1 MVNVQGL
8 LQKLKEKS
16 RKEGI
21 SYQFMLQL
29 ICQEEFLRRLA
40 NSRYRENL
48 ILKSGLFIFAYS
60 EFNSRPTMDIDFLM
74 KNLSNNQTDMLKVI
88 NDIISIETDYRFIEL
103 QVKSIMNITE
113 QKDYHGIRIKM
124 VGVIANTKTPFDID
138 IGIGDVIIPHAE
150 SREIRV
156 QIGGFVAPNI
166 LTYSLE
172 STVSEKWDAIISR
185 METTS
190 RMKDYYDIYY
200 LAGHYDFDGK
210 ILKDALLNT
219 LSNRQTFFNETTMV
233 KVSEMYNDVDMET
246 RWKSFSKNSLEIDLE
261 FKTVVDMVVQF
272 IGKPMDAIIN
282 ETNFSEDWCS
292 KDRTYKWR

>member
-1 MVNVQGL
+1 MVKVQGL

-29 ICQEEFLRRLA
+29 VCQEEFLRRLA
-40 NSRYRENL
+40 NSKYRENL
-48 ILKSGLFIFAYS
+48 ILKGGLFIFVYT
-60 EFNSRPTMDIDFLM
+60 EFSSRPTMDIDFLM
-74 KNLSNNQTDMLKVI
+74 KNLSNNQTDMLNVI
-88 NDIISIETDYRFIEL
+88 NDIINIETDYPFIEF
-103 QVKSIMNITE
+103 QIKTIMNITE

-124 VGVIANTKTPFDID
+124 MGAISNTKTPFDID
-138 IGIGDVIIPHAE
+138 IGIGDVIVPHAE
-150 SREIRV
+150 SRKIGV
-156 QIGGFVAPNI
+156 QVGGFESPNI

-219 LSNRQTFFNETTMV
+219 LSNRKTFFDENTII
-233 KVSEMYNDVDMET
+233 KVSDMYNDTDMQK
-246 RWKSFSKNSLEIDLE
+246 RWESFSNNSLEIDLE
-261 FKTVVDMVVQF
+261 FKTVVDIVVQF

-282 ETNFSEDWCS
+282 KIDFSEDWYS
-292 KDRTYKWR
+292 HEKMYK

>member
-29 ICQEEFLRRLA
+29 VCQEEFLRRLA
-40 NSRYRENL
+40 HSRYRENL
-48 ILKSGLFIFAYS
+48 ILKGGLFIFAYT
-60 EFNSRPTMDIDFLM
+60 EFSSRPTMDIDFLM
-74 KNLSNNQTDMLKVI
+74 KNLSNDQTEMLKVVNEI
-88 NDIISIETDYRFIEL
+88 VNIETDYRFIEL
-103 QVKSIMNITE
+103 QGRSIMNITE

-138 IGIGDVIIPHAE
+138 IGIGDVIVPDAE
-150 SREIRV
+150 SRKISV
-156 QIGGFVAPNI
+156 QISGFESPNI

-200 LAGHYDFDGK
+200 LAGHYDFDGR

-219 LSNRQTFFNETTMV
+219 LSNRKTFFDETTIV
-233 KVSEMYNDVDMET
+233 KVSDLYNDEDMQR
-246 RWKSFSKNSLEIDLE
+246 RWKSFSRSSLEIDLE
-261 FKTVVDMVVQF
+261 FKVVVDMVVQF
-272 IGKPMDAIIN
+272 IGKPMNAIIK
-282 ETNFSEDWCS
+282 EEDFSEDWYS
-292 KDRTYKWR
+292 KDRTYK

>member
-29 ICQEEFLRRLA
+29 VCQAEFLRRLA

-48 ILKSGLFIFAYS
+48 ILKDGLFIFAYT
-60 EFNSRPTMDIDFLM
+60 EFSSRPTMDIDFLM
-74 KNLSNNQTDMLKVI
+74 KNLSNNQADMLKVI
-88 NDIISIETDYRFIEL
+88 NEIVNIETTYHFIEL
-103 QVKSIMNITE
+103 QVKSIKNITE

-124 VGVIANTKTPFDID
+124 MGAISNTKTPFDID
-138 IGIGDVIIPHAE
+138 IGIGDVIVPHAE
-150 SREIRV
+150 SRRIGV
-156 QIGGFVAPNI
+156 QIDGFESPNI

-172 STVSEKWDAIISR
+172 STVSENRDAIISR

-219 LSNRQTFFNETTMV
+219 LTNRKTFFDETTIV
-233 KVSEMYNDVDMET
+233 KVSDMYNDADMQK

-261 FKTVVDMVVQF
+261 FKIVVDIVVQF

-282 ETNFSEDWCS
+282 KTDFSEDWYS
-292 KDRTYKWR
+292 KDRTYK

>member
-1 MVNVQGL
+1 
-8 LQKLKEKS
+8 
-16 RKEGI
+16 
-21 SYQFMLQL
+21 MLQL

-48 ILKSGLFIFAYS
+48 ILKGGLFIFAYS

>member
-1 MVNVQGL
+1 MVNAQGL

-29 ICQEEFLRRLA
+29 VCQEEFLRRLA

-48 ILKSGLFIFAYS
+48 ILKGGLFIFAYT
-60 EFNSRPTMDIDFLM
+60 EFSSRPTMDIDFLM
-74 KNLSNNQTDMLKVI
+74 ENLSNNQTDMLKVI
-88 NDIISIETDYRFIEL
+88 NEIVNIETAYHFIEL
-103 QVKSIMNITE
+103 HVKSIKNITE

-124 VGVIANTKTPFDID
+124 LGAISNTKTPFDID
-138 IGIGDVIIPHAE
+138 IGIGDVIVPHAE
-150 SREIRV
+150 SRRIGV
-156 QIGGFVAPNI
+156 QIDGYEAPNI

-219 LSNRQTFFNETTMV
+219 LINRKTFFDETSV
-233 KVSEMYNDVDMET
+233 GRVSSMYSDVDMQK
-246 RWKSFSKNSLEIDLE
+246 RWKSFSMNSLEIDLE
-261 FKTVVDMVVQF
+261 FKIVVDMVVQL
-272 IGKPMDAIIN
+272 IEKPMNAIIN
-282 ETNFSEDWCS
+282 ENDFTEVWHS
-292 KDRTYKWR
+292 KDRTYK